1 MLTSLRTGLRTAL
14 GQPWLAALL
23 WGWSAALSLAA
34 ALPGAVW
41 LSRGLSLR
49 PRGDVLLDGFSFEVL
64 KELLHYDAS
73 PVATVLW
80 WAALG
85 PIALAAA
92 GSALVNGG
100 LLEVLWARAPG
111 PDPRPR
117 LHRFFRGAGRYVLV
131 NLRLLALSAF
141 AAAVA
146 LVVALAVLAPLTE
159 GTGTSQREA
168 VAWIGLMA
176 PLAVGAAVV
185 AVWGTVLDFARLRVV
200 ATDDRRAVRA
210 LAWAAWYVA
219 RHPLAAIGLW
229 TTLAVA
235 TLTVGVAAVLL
246 VPFVPAHGWAGIAG
260 LVAAQQ
266 ALVFV
271 RAWLRVATVA
281 GEVSHAAPRG
291 AGATAIGVTVTPRL
305 AVSPAPEPPFAGD
318 GI

>member
-1 MLTSLRTGLRTAL
+1 MLRSLGTGVRAAL

-34 ALPGAVW
+34 TLPAAVW

-73 PVATVLW
+73 PVGTVLG

-85 PIALAAA
+85 PIALAAV
-92 GSALVNGG
+92 GSAFVNGG
-100 LLEVLWARAPG
+100 VLEVLWPREPG
-111 PDPRPR
+111 ADPRPR

-131 NLRLLALSAF
+131 HLRVLALSAF
-141 AAAVA
+141 VAAVA
-146 LVVALAVLAPLTE
+146 LVGGLAVLTPVLE
-159 GTGTSQREA
+159 GTDGSQREV
-168 VAWIGLMA
+168 VAWLGLLL
-176 PLAVGAAVV
+176 PLAMGAVV
-185 AVWGTVLDFARLRVV
+185 VAAWGTVLDFARLRVV

-219 RHPLAAIGLW
+219 RHPLATIGLW
-229 TTLAVA
+229 TVMGVA
-235 TLTVGVAAVLL
+235 TLVAGVAAVLL
-246 VPFVPAHGWAGIAG
+246 VPFVPVRGWAGILG
-260 LVAAQQ
+260 IVVAQQ
-266 ALVFV
+266 AIVFV

-281 GEVSHAAPRG
+281 GEIAHAAPRG
-291 AGATAIGVTVTPRL
+291 AGVAAAALPP
-305 AVSPAPEPPFAGD
+305 AEAPPAPVAPVPFAGD